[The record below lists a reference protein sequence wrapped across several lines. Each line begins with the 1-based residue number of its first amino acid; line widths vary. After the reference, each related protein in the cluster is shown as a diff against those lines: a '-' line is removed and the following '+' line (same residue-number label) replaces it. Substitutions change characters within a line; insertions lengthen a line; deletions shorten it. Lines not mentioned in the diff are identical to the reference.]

1 MQVCIAPGKT
11 IYFKGKIEYTTD
23 LSEKKD
29 QMPIAFGTFA
39 FVNFPIFFNELTNMS
54 KKNQIIAATHQTLTG
69 PIVILNLDTYQ
80 DSFYINYLNIVAS
93 TSKVQDKKF
102 S

>member
-1 MQVCIAPGKT
+1 
-11 IYFKGKIEYTTD
+11 
-23 LSEKKD
+23 
-29 QMPIAFGTFA
+29 
-39 FVNFPIFFNELTNMS
+39 MS
-54 KKNQIIAATHQTLTG
+54 KKNQIIGATHQTLSG
-69 PIVILNLDTYQ
+69 PIVILNLDTYK